1 MTGEEIIVTFK
12 EPWYNDYT
20 RRLYTQLSELIIMD
34 ELKNQLAQYLCS
46 QIHNGTKDLI
56 ELIESEDLINEQ
68 WYKNWKEEMR
78 ILLQE
83 K

>member
-1 MTGEEIIVTFK
+1 ML
-12 EPWYNDYT
+12 
-20 RRLYTQLSELIIMD
+20 RLIIMD

-56 ELIESEDLINEQ
+56 ESEDLIDEQ

>member
-1 MTGEEIIVTFK
+1 MRLEQIPGDYDNADQRALELLET
-12 EPWYNDYT
+12 NDY
-20 RRLYTQLSELIIMD
+20 E
-34 ELKNQLAQYLCS
+34 LAQYLCS

-83 K
+83 KQL

>member
-1 MTGEEIIVTFK
+1 
-12 EPWYNDYT
+12 
-20 RRLYTQLSELIIMD
+20 MD
-34 ELKNQLAQYLCS
+34 ELKNRLAQYLS
-46 QIHNGTKDLI
+46 SRSHNGTKDLI

>member
-1 MTGEEIIVTFK
+1 MA
-12 EPWYNDYT
+12 
-20 RRLYTQLSELIIMD
+20 L
-34 ELKNQLAQYLCS
+34 
-46 QIHNGTKDLI
+46 DLI

>member
-1 MTGEEIIVTFK
+1 
-12 EPWYNDYT
+12 
-20 RRLYTQLSELIIMD
+20 MD
-34 ELKNQLAQYLCS
+34 NLKNQLAQYLYS

-56 ELIESEDLINEQ
+56 ELIEAEDLINEQ
-68 WYKNWKEEMR
+68 WYKDWKEEMR

>member
-1 MTGEEIIVTFK
+1 MKIQYVCAKSLGKWKK
-12 EPWYNDYT
+12 ELAIANFM
-20 RRLYTQLSELIIMD
+20 LKLIIMD

-46 QIHNGTKDLI
+46 QIHNSTKDLI

>member
-1 MTGEEIIVTFK
+1 
-12 EPWYNDYT
+12 
-20 RRLYTQLSELIIMD
+20 MD
-34 ELKNQLAQYLCS
+34 ELKNQLAQYLCR
-46 QIHNGTKDLI
+46 QIHNGTKYLI

>member
-1 MTGEEIIVTFK
+1 
-12 EPWYNDYT
+12 
-20 RRLYTQLSELIIMD
+20 MD

-46 QIHNGTKDLI
+46 QIHNGTKDLIDLI

>member
-1 MTGEEIIVTFK
+1 
-12 EPWYNDYT
+12 
-20 RRLYTQLSELIIMD
+20 MD
-34 ELKNQLAQYLCS
+34 
-46 QIHNGTKDLI
+46 

>member
-1 MTGEEIIVTFK
+1 
-12 EPWYNDYT
+12 
-20 RRLYTQLSELIIMD
+20 MD

-56 ELIESEDLINEQ
+56 ESEDLIDEQ